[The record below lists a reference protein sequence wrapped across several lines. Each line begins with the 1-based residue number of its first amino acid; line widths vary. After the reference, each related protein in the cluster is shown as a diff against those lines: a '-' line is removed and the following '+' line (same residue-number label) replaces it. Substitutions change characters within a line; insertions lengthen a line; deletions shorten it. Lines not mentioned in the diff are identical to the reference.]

1 MEVNMRSLDELATE
15 IFCLSGHLNA
25 ANHRFL
31 TLIAEFD
38 RRQGWSDSMTQ
49 SCAHWLNWKCG
60 IGMGAARE
68 KVRVARALESLPKV
82 SAAMETGALSYSKV
96 REITRV
102 ASAETEDTLLMVA
115 QHGTAAHVE
124 KLVRAFRRS
133 QEAEELS
140 REARQQQSR
149 CVSIRHDDDGSMVL
163 HCRLPAEV
171 GARLLRA
178 IDIAVDDVPAG
189 TSAEPRA
196 SFGARRA
203 DALAVLAES
212 FLAHGA
218 MEMNGGDRNQ
228 IVVHVAAE
236 TLRDRKSGCC
246 EIEHG
251 PSIAA
256 ETVRRMSCD
265 ASLIAM
271 IENADGEPLNVGRKT
286 RAISPA
292 LWRVLKARDKGCRF
306 PGCANSRYMD
316 GHHIVHWANG
326 GETKPDNLVCLC
338 RFHHRAVHEGGVR
351 IERLDDGALR
361 FVKANGAVID
371 SAAPGCRQPAGDAS
385 QLPRGTAIATWRGEK
400 MDLGLGV
407 EVLMQ
412 RANRARDVPA
422 GTLTANRDA

>member
-1 MEVNMRSLDELATE
+1 MEVNMRSIDELATE
-15 IFCLSGHLNA
+15 IFTLAGHINA

-38 RRQGWSDSMTQ
+38 RRNGWSDSLTQ

-68 KVRVARALESLPKV
+68 KVRVARALENLPKV
-82 SAAMETGALSYSKV
+82 SAAMETGALSYSKA
-96 REITRV
+96 REITRI
-102 ASAETEDTLLMVA
+102 ATAATEDTLLMVA
-115 QHGTAAHVE
+115 EHGTASHVE

-163 HCRLPAEV
+163 HCRLPAEI
-171 GARLLRA
+171 GARLLTA
-178 IDIAVDDVPAG
+178 LDLAVDDVPAG
-189 TSAEPRA
+189 TSNEPRA
-196 SFGARRA
+196 LFSARRA
-203 DALAVLAES
+203 DALGVLAET
-212 FLAHGA
+212 FLARGA
-218 MEMNGGDRNQ
+218 MEMGGGDRHQ

-236 TLRDRKSGCC
+236 TLRDRKAGCC
-246 EIEHG
+246 GIEHG

-256 ETVRRMSCD
+256 ETARRMSCD

-271 IENADGEPLNVGRKT
+271 IESDGEPLNVGRKT

-292 LWRVLKARDKGCRF
+292 LWRLLKSRDKGCRF
-306 PGCANSRYMD
+306 PGCANSRYLD
-316 GHHIVHWANG
+316 GHHIIHWANG
-326 GETKPDNLVCLC
+326 GETKPDNVVCLC

-361 FVKANGAVID
+361 FVKANGVVID
-371 SAAPGCRQPAGDAS
+371 STAAGCGQP
-385 QLPRGTAIATWRGEK
+385 R
-400 MDLGLGV
+400 
-407 EVLMQ
+407 
-412 RANRARDVPA
+412 
-422 GTLTANRDA
+422 